1 MLYMILGESSPFE
14 DLLDILTD
22 VQRRKDWATERLREQ
37 GVHRCRNDLT
47 LLDCCAETQWVK
59 QYDAEA
65 KQTLQTLATTYPD
78 KTAHW
83 FRC

>member
-1 MLYMILGESSPFE
+1 MPDTVTPDYDFQFTLESYTHT
-14 DLLDILTD
+14 I
-22 VQRRKDWATERLREQ
+22 QRKDWATERLREQ

-59 QYDAEA
+59 RYSAETENVL
-65 KQTLQTLATTYPD
+65 KEMATTYPD
-78 KTAHW
+78 ETAEW

>member
-1 MLYMILGESSPFE
+1 MSDTQAANFDFQLVLNLY
-14 DLLDILTD
+14 LTNL
-22 VQRRKDWATERLREQ
+22 QRKDWATERLREQ

-59 QYDAEA
+59 RYDAEA
-65 KQTLQTLATTYPD
+65 KQTLRNLATTYPD
-78 KTAHW
+78 KTAEW

>member
-1 MLYMILGESSPFE
+1 MLYMILGESSTFE
-14 DLLDILTD
+14 DLLNILTD

-59 QYDAEA
+59 RYSADTENVL
-65 KQTLQTLATTYPD
+65 KEMATTYPD
-78 KTAHW
+78 FTADW

>member
-14 DLLDILTD
+14 DLLNILTD

-47 LLDCCAETQWVK
+47 LLDSCAETQWVK
-59 QYDAEA
+59 RYDAEA
-65 KQTLQTLATTYPD
+65 KQTLQNLATTYPD
-78 KTAHW
+78 KTADW

>member
-1 MLYMILGESSPFE
+1 MSDTQAANFDFQLVLNLY
-14 DLLDILTD
+14 LTNL
-22 VQRRKDWATERLREQ
+22 QRKDWATERLREQ

-59 QYDAEA
+59 RYDAAA
-65 KQTLQTLATTYPD
+65 KHALQTLATTYPD
-78 KTAHW
+78 KTADW

>member
-1 MLYMILGESSPFE
+1 MSDTQAANFDFQLVLNLY
-14 DLLDILTD
+14 LTNL
-22 VQRRKDWATERLREQ
+22 QRKDWATERLREQ

-59 QYDAEA
+59 RYDAEA
-65 KQTLQTLATTYPD
+65 KQTLQNLATTYPD
-78 KTAHW
+78 KTAEW

>member
-14 DLLDILTD
+14 DLLNILTD

-37 GVHRCRNDLT
+37 GVHRCRNDIT
-47 LLDCCAETQWVK
+47 LLDRCAETQWVK
-59 QYDAEA
+59 RYDAEA
-65 KQTLQTLATTYPD
+65 KQTLQNLATDYPD
-78 KTAHW
+78 ETAEW

>member
-14 DLLDILTD
+14 DLLNILTD

-47 LLDCCAETQWVK
+47 LLDRCAEAQWIK
-59 QYDAEA
+59 RYDAAA
-65 KQTLQTLATTYPD
+65 KHALQTLATTYPD
-78 KTAHW
+78 KTADW